1 MFRCVFFFDL
11 SKLLEGGDKLLIEII
26 DCDLVIAAVFHQVL
40 LAGFNYFD
48 ELIVLS
54 LVIRY
59 NEVLEDLEEKRPIEA
74 ISIPAK
80 TSHVLISD
88 IKRIKALLKLIL
100 SVLLPQNAEVCNVAN
115 EWHTIVDLFFQLVF
129 KIVA

>member
-59 NEVLEDLEEKRPIEA
+59 NEVLEYLEEKRSIEA
-74 ISIPAK
+74 IAIPAK

>member
-1 MFRCVFFFDL
+1 VFRCVFFFDL

-59 NEVLEDLEEKRPIEA
+59 NEVLEYLEKKRPIEA
-74 ISIPAK
+74 IAIPAK

>member
-59 NEVLEDLEEKRPIEA
+59 NEVLEYLEKKRPIEA
-74 ISIPAK
+74 IAIPAK

>member
-1 MFRCVFFFDL
+1 M
-11 SKLLEGGDKLLIEII
+11 LE
-26 DCDLVIAAVFHQVL
+26 
-40 LAGFNYFD
+40 Y
-48 ELIVLS
+48 
-54 LVIRY
+54 
-59 NEVLEDLEEKRPIEA
+59 LEEKRSIEA
-74 ISIPAK
+74 IAIPAK

-115 EWHTIVDLFFQLVF
+115 EWHTIVDLFLQLIF

>member
-59 NEVLEDLEEKRPIEA
+59 NEVLEYLEDKRPIEA
-74 ISIPAK
+74 IAIPAK